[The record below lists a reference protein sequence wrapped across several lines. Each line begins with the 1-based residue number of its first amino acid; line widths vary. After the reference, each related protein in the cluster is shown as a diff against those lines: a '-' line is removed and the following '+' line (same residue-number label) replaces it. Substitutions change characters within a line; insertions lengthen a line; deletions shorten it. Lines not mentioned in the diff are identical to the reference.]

1 MNMQDQTAAGAFSQT
16 IAGHPVN
23 GYWWWFFSGFMPGG

>member
-1 MNMQDQTAAGAFSQT
+1 MNMQAQTTAVVSAQAIT
-16 IAGHPVN
+16 CHPVK